1 MVKYSNR
8 VAKEKQG
15 KRLPFFLAV
24 SLAVHSIAAVTAPA
38 IIGFYADNSNIQSL
52 SYVDVVHEKKTEETR
67 PDKAV
72 KSPIHHVPAVKEVP
86 APKVISSPK
95 EIPPTTASSKVIS
108 SPAPAEKPAPE
119 DVPDPDIS
127 SAVAHMGGPLKS
139 SGDETLVASVEKN
152 SSVPGVPDETPLS
165 GSGSPGD
172 DLLPTGEKGAGG
184 AGMAAAGM
192 AGGAEDTFGVGDIKS
207 YDGGVPLI
215 NSSGDG
221 AGSKSAVGFSS
232 VTGIGPSF
240 SPAEI
245 KTAEGTGT
253 SEVGAGR
260 SNEGAG
266 RITTATIEKAAGA
279 GLAEVDGLSKA
290 AAGSPGSTAGGNNIV
305 TGGKKM
311 ASAGTLYASVAPVP
325 GGASGAGEKK
335 GAFVGAIKTGI
346 SQAAG
351 FGHAALKAV
360 PETGIAI
367 KSPSDGSV
375 IDCMESADITV
386 AGEVKGRVDKV
397 KVYVNGVSYEA
408 RAANGSFKIKIP
420 AQAEKN
426 FIYAEGY
433 DVYGDRCVSQSLTC
447 MIKNLNPVDMVV
459 YLNCSGPKLR
469 LKYDWRPYPLKDNGG
484 KERDNEFNVSGN
496 DNQRILTVASGARG
510 IYTIGIENGSA
521 GQEQAEVHVCVFP
534 RDPGKRRARKLGM
547 IRLGGGAAADKLV
560 RILLPEGV
568 FWDDDGWFSGVL
580 ESTHDTIKYKQPEGI
595 AWKEDK

>member
-1 MVKYSNR
+1 MVKKSKKIR
-8 VAKEKQG
+8 REKQG
-15 KRLPFFLAV
+15 TRLPLFLAV
-24 SLAVHSIAAVTAPA
+24 SLVFHSIAAVAAPA
-38 IIGFYADNSNIQSL
+38 IIGFYANNPSIQKL
-52 SYVDVVHEKKTEETR
+52 SYVDVIHEKQLEETR
-67 PDKAV
+67 PDRAV
-72 KSPIHHVPAVKEVP
+72 NSPVRHAPAVKAIS
-86 APKVISSPK
+86 APKEISSPK
-95 EIPPTTASSKVIS
+95 TASA
-108 SPAPAEKPAPE
+108 PAPMEKPAPE
-119 DVPDPDIS
+119 NAPDSDIS
-127 SAVAHMGGPLKS
+127 AAAGKIGGPLKS
-139 SGDETLVASVEKN
+139 SGNETMVASVEKN
-152 SSVPGVPDETPLS
+152 DLAPGVPDGTLAGSATP
-165 GSGSPGD
+165 GGD
-172 DLLPTGEKGAGG
+172 LMHAGEKGAADG
-184 AGMAAAGM
+184 AGVAG
-192 AGGAEDTFGVGDIKS
+192 AGLAGEEDDTAGVGDIKS
-207 YDGGVPLI
+207 YDGGVPL
-215 NSSGDG
+215 
-221 AGSKSAVGFSS
+221 SKSIGDEAGFKSAAGFSS

-240 SPAEI
+240 SPAKI
-245 KTAEGTGT
+245 MADEGTGT
-253 SEVGAGR
+253 LEAGAGR
-260 SNEGAG
+260 SDEGAG
-266 RITTATIEKAAGA
+266 RIPAATIEKAAGT
-279 GLAEVDGLSKA
+279 GLAGGDGLSKA
-290 AAGSPGSTAGGNNIV
+290 VAAGSPGSGETIE

-311 ASAGTLYASVAPVP
+311 APAGTLYVFAAAAS

-335 GAFVGAIKTGI
+335 GSFVEAIRTRI

-375 IDCMESADITV
+375 IDCLESADITV
-386 AGEVKGRVDKV
+386 AGEVKGRVEKV
-397 KVYVNGVSYEA
+397 KVYVNGASYEA

-420 AQAEKN
+420 AQAVKN

-447 MIKNLNPVDMVV
+447 KVINLNPVDMIV
-459 YLNCSGPKLR
+459 YLNCSGAE
-469 LKYDWRPYPLKDNGG
+469 LKVKYGWRPYPLKDKGG
-484 KERDNEFNVSGN
+484 KERDNEFNMSGN

-534 RDPGKRRARKLGM
+534 RDPARRRVRKLGL